1 MAEKISEG
9 NLKDYKKIYDY
20 ILDGVKQWQEEVWH
34 DLDEIEADLEQGY
47 GRNSVGMAKLL
58 AVTNAKAEMLDEL
71 IVMIEEAPE
80 EAY

>member
-1 MAEKISEG
+1 MIEDIK
-9 NLKDYKKIYDY
+9 KVYPVDYKKVYDY

-34 DLDEIEADLEQGY
+34 DLDEIEADLKQGY
-47 GRNSVGMAKLL
+47 GRNSIGMAKLL

-71 IVMIEEAPE
+71 LLMIEEAPE